1 MKLYDYL
8 YILMEKMV
16 LGMKI
21 LIIGGSSDIGINLA
35 KKFKDNGHLVIS
47 TYNRN
52 IFSLPGV
59 EVYKC
64 DVRYEE
70 DIERVIKY
78 GCKIF
83 DNDFILINLA
93 NICMDNSIMNKT
105 KKEFMEVLEVN
116 LVGMFLCNQIYSRY
130 VNDGMIINMASTDG
144 IDTYSEYGIDYAVSK
159 AGIIQMSKCI
169 DKYTENKVICI
180 CPNWIDSDST
190 RLMNKE
196 YLQSE
201 LERIGQS
208 RLITMEE
215 LVDSMYE
222 IIVDS
227 YNNSK
232 DKIDKMIRIDIRDD
246 KLWIERI

>member
-1 MKLYDYL
+1 
-8 YILMEKMV
+8 MEKMV
-16 LGMKI
+16 IGMKI

-59 EVYKC
+59 DVYKC

-78 GCKIF
+78 GCKVF

-116 LVGMFLCNQIYSRY
+116 LVGMF
-130 VNDGMIINMASTDG
+130 
-144 IDTYSEYGIDYAVSK
+144 
-159 AGIIQMSKCI
+159 
-169 DKYTENKVICI
+169 
-180 CPNWIDSDST
+180 
-190 RLMNKE
+190 
-196 YLQSE
+196 
-201 LERIGQS
+201 
-208 RLITMEE
+208 
-215 LVDSMYE
+215 
-222 IIVDS
+222 
-227 YNNSK
+227 
-232 DKIDKMIRIDIRDD
+232 
-246 KLWIERI
+246 

>member
-1 MKLYDYL
+1 M
-8 YILMEKMV
+8 IR
-16 LGMKI
+16 
-21 LIIGGSSDIGINLA
+21 
-35 KKFKDNGHLVIS
+35 

-215 LVDSMYE
+215 FICGFDK
-222 IIVDS
+222 II
-227 YNNSK
+227 NSK
-232 DKIDKMIRIDIRDD
+232 FNSGDIFRIDIKGD
-246 KLWIERI
+246 KLWVEKI

>member
-1 MKLYDYL
+1 M
-8 YILMEKMV
+8 
-16 LGMKI
+16 
-21 LIIGGSSDIGINLA
+21 
-35 KKFKDNGHLVIS
+35 VIS

-215 LVDSMYE
+215 FICGFDK
-222 IIVDS
+222 II
-227 YNNSK
+227 NSK
-232 DKIDKMIRIDIRDD
+232 FNSGDIFRIDIKGD
-246 KLWIERI
+246 KLWVEKI

>member
-1 MKLYDYL
+1 
-8 YILMEKMV
+8 
-16 LGMKI
+16 
-21 LIIGGSSDIGINLA
+21 
-35 KKFKDNGHLVIS
+35 
-47 TYNRN
+47 
-52 IFSLPGV
+52 
-59 EVYKC
+59 
-64 DVRYEE
+64 
-70 DIERVIKY
+70 
-78 GCKIF
+78 
-83 DNDFILINLA
+83 
-93 NICMDNSIMNKT
+93 MDNSIMNKT

-215 LVDSMYE
+215 LIDSIYE